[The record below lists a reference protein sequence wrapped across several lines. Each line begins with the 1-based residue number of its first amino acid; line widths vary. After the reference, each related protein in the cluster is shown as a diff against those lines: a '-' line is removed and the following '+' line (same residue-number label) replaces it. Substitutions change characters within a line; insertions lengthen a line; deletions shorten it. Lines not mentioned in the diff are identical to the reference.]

1 MLPGGRRSLST
12 WIMERDGTVRNALFM
27 NSSASDAWEG
37 KEHMSRT
44 AFRRWRTVAS
54 VAAAAAVVAV
64 AGPLPAALAD
74 VASSPSLTAND
85 GAANIAVQ
93 GPDDSLVFYW
103 ADNGSTAWQTDT
115 VAGAGTTFGSPAM
128 AVNGGTVDI
137 AAEGPDNTL
146 LFYWAYSGSPSA
158 WHMETVGGANS
169 VYSLSNTPSIV
180 INGDTVNIAVT
191 GPNRSLSFYWAYTGT
206 GTWHAETVPA
216 PDVTSAPSITVDGN
230 TFYIAV
236 VEDGGQLWV
245 WTAVIG
251 TGTWKGKQIGLSAF
265 SYFPA
270 ITANGGNVDIV
281 APNQVNGSL
290 DFYSAAVGSSSW
302 NSETVASAGSTLI
315 VPASITVNEGTIT
328 IAAVGGTVADSQL
341 LFYSAASG
349 SSTWGKPEPVAGGVS
364 NSAAPSITANDGA
377 ANISDVTSAGDLEFY
392 WAADGSSAWQ
402 AEPVPGNGTGTTA

>member
-54 VAAAAAVVAV
+54 VAAAAVVVAV

-85 GAANIAVQ
+85 GAENIAVQ
-93 GPDDSLVFYW
+93 
-103 ADNGSTAWQTDT
+103 
-115 VAGAGTTFGSPAM
+115 
-128 AVNGGTVDI
+128 
-137 AAEGPDNTL
+137 GPDNTL

-158 WHMETVGGANS
+158 CHMETVGGANS

-216 PDVTSAPSITVDGN
+216 PDVTSAPSI
-230 TFYIAV
+230 
-236 VEDGGQLWV
+236 
-245 WTAVIG
+245 
-251 TGTWKGKQIGLSAF
+251 
-265 SYFPA
+265 
-270 ITANGGNVDIV
+270 
-281 APNQVNGSL
+281 
-290 DFYSAAVGSSSW
+290 
-302 NSETVASAGSTLI
+302 
-315 VPASITVNEGTIT
+315 
-328 IAAVGGTVADSQL
+328 
-341 LFYSAASG
+341 
-349 SSTWGKPEPVAGGVS
+349 PV
-364 NSAAPSITANDGA
+364 
-377 ANISDVTSAGDLEFY
+377 
-392 WAADGSSAWQ
+392 
-402 AEPVPGNGTGTTA
+402 

>member
-44 AFRRWRTVAS
+44 AFRRWRTVVS
-54 VAAAAAVVAV
+54 VAAAVVVAV

-137 AAEGPDNTL
+137 AAEGPDNT
-146 LFYWAYSGSPSA
+146 
-158 WHMETVGGANS
+158 
-169 VYSLSNTPSIV
+169 
-180 INGDTVNIAVT
+180 
-191 GPNRSLSFYWAYTGT
+191 LSFYWAYTGT

-302 NSETVASAGSTLI
+302 NSETVAGAGSTLI
-315 VPASITVNEGTIT
+315 VPASITVNEGMIT
-328 IAAVGGTVADSQL
+328 IAAVGGTVTDSQL

-349 SSTWGKPEPVAGGVS
+349 SSTWGKPEPVASGVS